1 MKKQKLPIRSSSQK
15 KEDISKRKFE
25 DLIEP
30 WVVCAW
36 EQKDYG
42 IDATVEIHKLIDD
55 TNDSHPTSKRFLVQ
69 LKATTSIDVDKRQ
82 FNYPVDVEKINYW
95 YNSNLPV
102 LFAVYHIPSKKMYYR
117 WINDSNDLI
126 NYFDKKLPG
135 WALKSKVNIPINT
148 KNILTQNNSEEIE
161 GVVFNWRIP
170 AKKIITPGNYFNL
183 KEETV
188 AKIDEIEKIAAQYKF
203 PSIAA
208 SLKNLKDLS
217 EQAIYRIAITG
228 PSRVGK
234 STLINSLLEY
244 EISPVDMFQT
254 TGVPINFL
262 PGREERL
269 HIMKNDGSIISDKL
283 SEKNIRK
290 YASQQENRDNQKQIK
305 LVSVFLHNKA
315 LERGVAFYDIPG
327 LDDPNDEIRNLTWM
341 TAMRSNAV
349 IYMIDASPFRN
360 HGFIFRSDFRK
371 SLADLGGQLDKVFLV
386 LNKVDDLHQGQLPQ
400 LRSKIEEELKRFG
413 LFDKINKRIFYLSAK
428 KKRTNLKDKPD
439 SVTDLEAEIWE
450 YLLKENKVGLVK
462 MDKVIVETG
471 NVINGFKSLIE
482 TRLLDNEQRAS
493 ITKLMNDIKKK
504 VPEFSQ
510 EIHNDKILISQTL
523 HAVLSSR
530 KNSIYEQL
538 LKYLQDIPENKSL
551 PSTSYMKEVLRHN
564 INQTINST
572 NIDYLSHV
580 TNLKAKFDNWIST
593 NITAVQK
600 AISKNQPT
608 KYVNITNIERIEF
621 KNIEDMSNSVG
632 MGFFTGALG
641 FLIAPPAALLLGL
654 GGFIMSWFLSK
665 TERRER
671 GINKIM
677 ASCKSKCDEDISI
690 IESAYNE
697 LLEDNFD
704 EMRIRANDHL
714 NKYFQDLTD
723 QLQKLDIALPSADL
737 EKMKKSFIE
746 IDKLSEELKKVKGK
760 IEDSYFSLS

>member
-1 MKKQKLPIRSSSQK
+1 MKKQKLPVRSSSQK

-42 IDATVEIHKLIDD
+42 IDATVEIHKLIDN

-69 LKATTSIDVDKRQ
+69 LKSTDSIDIDKRQ
-82 FNYPVDVEKINYW
+82 FSYSVDVEKINYW

-102 LFAVYHIPSKKMYYR
+102 LFAVYHIPSKKMFYR
-117 WINDSNDLI
+117 WINDGNELI
-126 NYFDKKLPG
+126 NHFDNKSPG
-135 WALKSKVNIPINT
+135 WALKNTISIPINT
-148 KNILTQNNSEEIE
+148 KNILSQDTSELIE
-161 GVVFNWRIP
+161 EVVFNWKIP
-170 AKKIITPGNYFNL
+170 AKKIITPGNYFSL
-183 KEETV
+183 KEATV
-188 AKIDEIEKIAAQYKF
+188 EKIAEIEKIAAHYKF
-203 PSIAA
+203 PSVAA
-208 SLKNLKDLS
+208 SLNNLKDLS

-269 HIMKNDGSIISDKL
+269 HIMKNDGSTKSDKL

-290 YASQQENRDNQKQIK
+290 YASQQENRDNLKQIK

-386 LNKVDDLHQGQLPQ
+386 LNKVDDLHPGQLQQ

-413 LFDKINKRIFYLSAK
+413 LFEKINKRIFYLSAQK
-428 KKRTNLKDKPD
+428 KKNNLKDKPD
-439 SVTDLEAEIWE
+439 SVADLEAEIWE

-471 NVINGFKSLIE
+471 NVVNGFKSLIE
-482 TRLLDNEQRAS
+482 TRLLDNEQREN
-493 ITKLMNDIKKK
+493 ITNIINGIKKK
-504 VPEFSQ
+504 IPEFSQ
-510 EIHNDKILISQTL
+510 EINNDKKLISQTI
-523 HAVLSSR
+523 HAVLASR
-530 KNSIYEQL
+530 KSSIYDQL
-538 LKYLQDIPENKSL
+538 LKYLQNIPENKSL
-551 PSTSYMKEVLRHN
+551 PTTSYMKEVLRHN

-580 TNLKAKFDNWIST
+580 TNLKTKFDNWTST

-600 AISKNQPT
+600 AISENQPT
-608 KYVNITNIERIEF
+608 KYVDITNIDRIEF
-621 KNIEDMSNSVG
+621 KNIEDVSNSVG

-654 GGFIMSWFLSK
+654 GGFVMSWFLSK

-677 ASCKSKCDEDISI
+677 ASCKSKCDEDINT
-690 IESAYNE
+690 IENAYNE
-697 LLEDNFD
+697 LLEENFE
-704 EMRIRANDHL
+704 EMRKRTNNHL
-714 NKYFQDLTD
+714 TNYFKDLTN
-723 QLQKLDIALPSADL
+723 QLQKLDIELPASDL
-737 EKMKKSFIE
+737 AKMKKSFVE
-746 IDKLSEELKKVKGK
+746 IDTLSDELKKIKGK

>member
-1 MKKQKLPIRSSSQK
+1 MEKQKLPVRSSSQK

-69 LKATTSIDVDKRQ
+69 LKSTDSIDVDKRQ
-82 FNYPVDVEKINYW
+82 FSYPVDVEKINYW

-102 LFAVYHIPSKKMYYR
+102 LFAVYHIPTKKMFYR

-126 NYFDKKLPG
+126 NHFDKKSPG
-135 WALKSKVNIPINT
+135 WALKGKVSIPINT
-148 KNILTQNNSEEIE
+148 KNVLSESDSESIE
-161 GVVFNWRIP
+161 EVVFNWKVP
-170 AKKIITPGNYFNL
+170 TKKIITPGNYFNL
-183 KEETV
+183 KEQTV
-188 AKIDEIEKIAAQYKF
+188 ERIAEIEKIAAQYKF
-203 PSIAA
+203 PSVSA
-208 SLKNLKDLS
+208 SLNNLKDLS

-269 HIMKNDGSIISDKL
+269 HIMKNDGSSKSDKL
-283 SEKNIRK
+283 SEANIRK
-290 YASQQENRDNQKQIK
+290 YASQQENTDNQKGVK

-386 LNKVDDLHQGQLPQ
+386 LNKVDDLHPGQLPQ
-400 LRSKIEEELKRFG
+400 LRPKIEEELKRFG
-413 LFDKINKRIFYLSAK
+413 LFEKINKRIFYLSAQK
-428 KKRTNLKDKPD
+428 KKTNAKDKPD
-439 SVTDLEAEIWE
+439 SIADLEAEIWE

-471 NVINGFKSLIE
+471 NIVNGFKSLIE
-482 TRLLDNEQRAS
+482 TRLLDNEQREN
-493 ITKLMNDIKKK
+493 IIKLMDDIKKK
-504 VPEFSQ
+504 IPEFSR
-510 EIHNDKILISQTL
+510 EINNDKKLISQTVS
-523 HAVLSSR
+523 AVLTSR
-530 KNSIYEQL
+530 KSNIYEQL
-538 LKYLQDIPENKSL
+538 LKYLQGIPENQSL
-551 PSTSYMKEVLRHN
+551 PSTNYMKEVLRHN
-564 INQTINST
+564 INQTINNT
-572 NIDYLSHV
+572 NIDYLNHV
-580 TNLKAKFDNWIST
+580 TNLKSKFDNWISSNT
-593 NITAVQK
+593 TAVQK
-600 AISKNQPT
+600 AISDNQPT

-621 KNIEDMSNSVG
+621 KNIEDLSNSVG
-632 MGFFTGALG
+632 LGFFTGALG
-641 FLIAPPAALLLGL
+641 FLIAPPSALLLGL
-654 GGFIMSWFLSK
+654 GGFVMSWFLSK
-665 TERRER
+665 AERRER
-671 GINKIM
+671 SINKIM
-677 ASCKSKCDEDISI
+677 ASCKSKCDEDINI
-690 IESAYNE
+690 IENAYNE
-697 LLEDNFD
+697 LLEDNFN
-704 EMRIRANDHL
+704 EMKNRANDNL
-714 NKYFQDLTD
+714 NRYFQDLTN
-723 QLQKLDIALPSADL
+723 QLKKLDVALPSADL
-737 EKMKKSFIE
+737 QKMKKSFTE
-746 IDKLSEELKKVKGK
+746 IDKLSEELKDIKAK
-760 IEDSYFSLS
+760 IEDSYFSLN

>member
-25 DLIEP
+25 ELIEP

-42 IDATVEIHKLIDD
+42 IDATVEIHKAIDD
-55 TNDSHPTSKRFLVQ
+55 SNDSHPTSKRFLVQ
-69 LKATTSIDVDKRQ
+69 LKATDIMDVNKKQ
-82 FNYPVDVEKINYW
+82 FSYSVDVEKINYW

-102 LFAVYHIPSKKMYYR
+102 LFAVYHIPSKTMFYK

-126 NYFDKKLPG
+126 NYFEKKSPG
-135 WALKSKVNIPINT
+135 WALKKSISIPVNT
-148 KNILTQNNSEEIE
+148 KCILNQDSSNDIE
-161 GVVFNWRIP
+161 QVVFNWKIP
-170 AKKIITPGNYFNL
+170 AKKIITPGNYFIL
-183 KEETV
+183 KEDTV
-188 AKIDEIEKIAAQYKF
+188 NKIDQLEKIAAQYKF
-203 PSIAA
+203 PSVAA
-208 SLKNLKDLS
+208 SLKELKDLS

-234 STLINSLLEY
+234 STLINSLLQY

-262 PGREERL
+262 PGRDERL
-269 HIMKNDGSIISDKL
+269 HIIKDDDSIISDKL

-290 YASQQENRDNQKQIK
+290 YASQQENKDNQKQVK

-386 LNKVDDLHQGQLPQ
+386 LNKVDDLHPGQLPL

-413 LFDKINKRIFYLSAK
+413 LFEKINKRIFYLSAH
-428 KKRTNLKDKPD
+428 KKRTNPKDKPD
-439 SVTDLEAEIWE
+439 LVVDLESEIWE

-462 MDKVIVETG
+462 MDKIIVETG
-471 NVINGFKSLIE
+471 NVVNNFKSLINA
-482 TRLLDNEQRAS
+482 RLLDNEQRQKIGGLMDS
-493 ITKLMNDIKKK
+493 ITLKI
-504 VPEFSQ
+504 PEFSA
-510 EIHNDKILISQTL
+510 EINSDKKLISQTIHGL
-523 HAVLSSR
+523 LLSR
-530 KNSIYEQL
+530 KNSIYDQL
-538 LKYLQDIPENKSL
+538 QKYLQAIPDNQSL
-551 PSTSYMKEVLRHN
+551 PSTNYMKEVLRHN

-572 NIDYLSHV
+572 NIDYLNHV
-580 TNLKAKFDNWIST
+580 TNLKAKMDNWISV

-600 AISKNQPT
+600 AISENQPT
-608 KYVNITNIERIEF
+608 KYVNINNIERIEF
-621 KNIEDMSNSVG
+621 KNIEDVSNSVG

-641 FLIAPPAALLLGL
+641 LLIAPPAALLLGL
-654 GGFIMSWFLSK
+654 GAFIMSWFLSK

-677 ASCKSKCDEDISI
+677 ISCKAKCDEDIAI
-690 IESAYNE
+690 IEQAYNE
-697 LLEDNFD
+697 LLEDNLKQ
-704 EMRIRANDHL
+704 MRTYADTHL
-714 NKYFQDLTD
+714 KTYFQDLTN
-723 QLQKLDIALPSADL
+723 QLQKLDIALPPSDL

-746 IDKLSEELKKVKGK
+746 IDKLSENLKKVKGK